1 MAFLLVTL
9 LVVLYSFQ
17 SLFLKLFSAKYP
29 AEKSALA
36 STVFNI
42 SYGAFAGITTLCA
55 MGFRFSASKV
65 TLICGLVNAVTLL
78 CYNVSMI
85 QASRKGSYAFQMIA
99 MLFGGIVVP
108 MLHSVIFL
116 GDRLS
121 LLQCLA
127 VALMLVSFVLMNLQ
141 GLSLKGSGKSF
152 LLWCLALFFSN
163 GLYGIL
169 MNYQQLRMNGAER
182 NEMIVLTYLGMAV
195 LCALFQGAK
204 DAKGLARGFKMPARP
219 LIFLLACCLC
229 ATLASRSFQR
239 GVYVFGAALVIS
251 YVTFFMV
258 NVLNFPSDMLIW
270 FGILHM
276 LGVCMMLFPLFK
288 RLPVWALAVLGVGF
302 VALGVWFESFC
313 IPVNFLFPLGL
324 RAQGFYCGGDYFPL
338 LPGFGWFLL
347 GAVIGRTAYRK
358 KQSLLP
364 RVNAANPVIR
374 FFSFCG
380 RHSLLIYMLH
390 QPVLT
395 IGTILIFG

>member
-78 CYNVSMI
+78 CYTVSMI
-85 QASRKGSYAFQMIA
+85 PAILKGSYAFQMIA

-163 GLYGIL
+163 G
-169 MNYQQLRMNGAER
+169 
-182 NEMIVLTYLGMAV
+182 MIVLTYLGMAV

-229 ATLASRSFQR
+229 ATLAS
-239 GVYVFGAALVIS
+239 
-251 YVTFFMV
+251 
-258 NVLNFPSDMLIW
+258 
-270 FGILHM
+270 H
-276 LGVCMMLFPLFK
+276 
-288 RLPVWALAVLGVGF
+288 
-302 VALGVWFESFC
+302 
-313 IPVNFLFPLGL
+313 
-324 RAQGFYCGGDYFPL
+324 L
-338 LPGFGWFLL
+338 LL
-347 GAVIGRTAYRK
+347 Y
-358 KQSLLP
+358 
-364 RVNAANPVIR
+364 
-374 FFSFCG
+374 
-380 RHSLLIYMLH
+380 
-390 QPVLT
+390 VLT
-395 IGTILIFG
+395 LVDTTVLYTIDNGGVLALSVLYSCVLFREKLNRYQIAGIALSLASIIMLSV

>member
-17 SLFLKLFSAKYP
+17 SLFLKLFSARYP

-229 ATLASRSFQR
+229 ATLAS
-239 GVYVFGAALVIS
+239 
-251 YVTFFMV
+251 
-258 NVLNFPSDMLIW
+258 
-270 FGILHM
+270 H
-276 LGVCMMLFPLFK
+276 
-288 RLPVWALAVLGVGF
+288 
-302 VALGVWFESFC
+302 
-313 IPVNFLFPLGL
+313 
-324 RAQGFYCGGDYFPL
+324 L
-338 LPGFGWFLL
+338 LL
-347 GAVIGRTAYRK
+347 Y
-358 KQSLLP
+358 
-364 RVNAANPVIR
+364 
-374 FFSFCG
+374 
-380 RHSLLIYMLH
+380 
-390 QPVLT
+390 VLT
-395 IGTILIFG
+395 LVDTTVLYTIDNGGVLALSVLYSCVLFHEKLNRYQIAGIALSLASIIMLSV